1 MSPTSLVFK
10 IIYNFLYYFLYLVT
24 LVLVLVTPFDLIK
37 QAVDHGEDI
46 NILVIALSYLVTIL
60 VVVFIY
66 ATRLY
71 LNRSVLAAIPREYL
85 PAEKGEVPRDV
96 RAMIGE
102 SLSRSAALAFEARP
116 RLPAAAK
123 PITDEPVAEDNDK
136 RQTWISR
143 FRRGEKDEEFQ
154 DFGGVGIEIPQHRPV
169 WGEIEHPA
177 WAPPTSHDMP
187 SLHYETVISELP
199 HLIEAK
205 ALTLAPPDPYSE
217 SDPPSLDPSAVAL
230 LQRAEGTGL
239 REYLVDLTDL
249 AVLAP
254 LPTTA
259 AFLATYERARF
270 SPHPLTNAEFRTL
283 MRLFAD
289 VLRNMHPLSAAALAR
304 AAGGGGPGSSMA
316 SSDDI
321 DDDAP
326 LSSSESARSSGG
338 ASSLLAPPSAA
349 GPSRRPTTPAAA
361 VRASSANTWHQA
373 SFRTAPTTPKSRH
386 TAMTRGS
393 VSSSDPDSFTQTR
406 RPYPGSEGGG
416 STGGSDAGSVIR
428 LAVEG
433 DETELPY
440 VLMMGG
446 GEGGVGYG

>member
-10 IIYNFLYYFLYLVT
+10 IIYNVLYYFLYLVT

-60 VVVFIY
+60 LVVFIY

-85 PAEKGEVPRDV
+85 PTEKGEVPRDV

-102 SLSRSAALAFEARP
+102 SLSRSAALAYEARP
-116 RLPAAAK
+116 RLPAAAI
-123 PITDEPVAEDNDK
+123 PIPDPTAKDTDK
-136 RQTWISR
+136 KQTTWLSR
-143 FRRGEKDEEFQ
+143 FRRGEKDEDLP
-154 DFGGVGIEIPQHRPV
+154 DFGGTIEIPKHRPV
-169 WGEIEHPA
+169 WGDIEHPA
-177 WAPPTSHDMP
+177 WAPPTSPDMP
-187 SLHYETVISELP
+187 SLHYEAVISELP
-199 HLIEAK
+199 NLIEAK
-205 ALTLAPPDPYSE
+205 ALTLAPPSDT
-217 SDPPSLDPSAVAL
+217 DPPALDPSAVAL
-230 LQRAEGTGL
+230 LQRADSTGL

-259 AFLATYERARF
+259 AFLAAYERARF
-270 SPHPLTNAEFRTL
+270 SPRPLTNAQFRDL

-304 AAGGGGPGSSMA
+304 AGGGGPA
-316 SSDDI
+316 SSIASSGDDI

-326 LSSSESARSSGG
+326 LSSSESARSSAG
-338 ASSLLAPPSAA
+338 SSYLAPYIP
-349 GPSRRPTTPAAA
+349 GPASSRRPTTPALAA
-361 VRASSANTWHQA
+361 RASSVNTWQHA

-386 TAMTRGS
+386 TAVTRGS
-393 VSSSDPDSFTQTR
+393 VSEEEDEEDSFTQTR
-406 RPYPGSEGGG
+406 RPYPASEGG
-416 STGGSDAGSVIR
+416 SSGGGEAGSVIR

-440 VLMMGG
+440 VLMGG
-446 GEGGVGYG
+446 RSEEGGFGYG

>member
-10 IIYNFLYYFLYLVT
+10 IIYNFVYYFLYLVT

-123 PITDEPVAEDNDK
+123 PMTEEPVAEDNEK

-169 WGEIEHPA
+169 WGDIEHPA
-177 WAPPTSHDMP
+177 WAPPTSPDMP

-199 HLIEAK
+199 PLIEAK
-205 ALTLAPPDPYSE
+205 ALTLAPPDAYSE

-230 LQRAEGTGL
+230 LQRADSTGL

-259 AFLATYERARF
+259 AFLAAYERARF
-270 SPHPLTNAEFRTL
+270 SPHPLTNAQFRDL

-304 AAGGGGPGSSMA
+304 AAGGGGPGSSMG
-316 SSDDI
+316 SSGDGDDI

-326 LSSSESARSSGG
+326 LSSSESARSSY
-338 ASSLLAPPSAA
+338 LAPPSVA
-349 GPSRRPTTPAAA
+349 GPPRRPTTPAAA
-361 VRASSANTWHQA
+361 ARASSANTWHQA

-386 TAMTRGS
+386 TAVTRGS
-393 VSSSDPDSFTQTR
+393 VSSSEPDSFTQTR
-406 RPYPGSEGGG
+406 RPYPGSEGG

-433 DETELPY
+433 DGTELPY
-440 VLMMGG
+440 VLMVGG
-446 GEGGVGYG
+446 GGIEGGVGYG

>member
-46 NILVIALSYLVTIL
+46 NILVIALNYLVTIL

-71 LNRSVLAAIPREYL
+71 LNRSVLAAIPRESL
-85 PAEKGEVPRDV
+85 PTEKGEVPRDV

-102 SLSRSAALAFEARP
+102 SLSRSAALAYEARP

-123 PITDEPVAEDNDK
+123 PIAEEPAAEDNEK

-143 FRRGEKDEEFQ
+143 FRRGEKDEDFQ
-154 DFGGVGIEIPQHRPV
+154 DFAGGIEIPQHRPV
-169 WGEIEHPA
+169 WGDIEHPA
-177 WAPPTSHDMP
+177 WAPPTSPDMP
-187 SLHYETVISELP
+187 SLHYEAVISELP

-205 ALTLAPPDPYSE
+205 ALTLAPPDPYSD
-217 SDPPSLDPSAVAL
+217 SDPPALDPAAVAL
-230 LQRAEGTGL
+230 LQRAESTGL

-254 LPTTA
+254 LPATA
-259 AFLATYERARF
+259 SFLAAYERARF
-270 SPHPLTNAEFRTL
+270 SPHPLTNTQFRAL

-304 AAGGGGPGSSMA
+304 GGPSSSMA
-316 SSDDI
+316 SSGDDI

-338 ASSLLAPPSAA
+338 ASSYLAPPPP
-349 GPSRRPTTPAAA
+349 GPSSSRRPTTPAPPPPP
-361 VRASSANTWHQA
+361 RASSANTWQHA

-386 TAMTRGS
+386 TAVTRGS
-393 VSSSDPDSFTQTR
+393 LSSSEPDSFTQTR
-406 RPYPGSEGGG
+406 RPYPASEAG
-416 STGGSDAGSVIR
+416 STGGSEAGSVIR
-428 LAVEG
+428 LAVDG
-433 DETELPY
+433 DETDLPY
-440 VLMMGG
+440 VLRVGG
-446 GEGGVGYG
+446 AVDEGRVGYG